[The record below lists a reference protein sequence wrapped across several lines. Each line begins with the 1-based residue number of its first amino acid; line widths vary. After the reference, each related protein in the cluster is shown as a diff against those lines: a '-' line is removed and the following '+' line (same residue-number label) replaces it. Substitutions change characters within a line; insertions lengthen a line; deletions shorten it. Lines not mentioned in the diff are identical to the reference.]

1 MGSSVG
7 EFWSALTGGRDGFAP
22 VASFDTEGYRTRVGA
37 EVKEKIPREA
47 FQFAREAARQ
57 ALADS
62 RLELGALDL
71 SGFGVALGTT
81 SGETNKIDEMVPF
94 RMAGDL
100 EKFRRETFRHFPA
113 SVPARLAAEF
123 GLRGPNIM
131 LTTAC
136 AAGNYALSFA
146 FDRIGSGAAEL
157 MLAGGVDVF
166 ARIVFAGFNRLL
178 SVAPE
183 FCAPFSPGRKG
194 LIPAEGCGLLVLEER
209 ERALARGARI
219 YAEMLGYGL
228 SSDAKHVTMPDPGG
242 VARAISD
249 CLARSGLTPAEVDYI
264 SAHGTGTPANDK
276 TETAAVKAV
285 FGERAR
291 AVPISSIKSML
302 GHAMGAASALEAAAC
317 CLALDTGVIPPT
329 AHHAPG
335 DPDCDLDY
343 VPEKAR
349 KADPKI
355 VLSNAFAFG
364 GSNCVIALARPD
376 AVRPPLPAPKFRV
389 AVTGWSSIEDSDPLG
404 LAERLLPE
412 KDLRYL
418 DEPMAYALCAVK
430 KALDHAGLELGP
442 EGSDGVGIVADTTG
456 EVESQ
461 FLFYKELITG
471 GPDAVEP
478 RFFPNILANAATSRA
493 AILFG
498 LRMANVSIGGCFP
511 GGESSVSLAFELLRR
526 RGKGV
531 LLAGGVD
538 AGAAMLVLEPWEAAA
553 ARGASIRAELVSCR
567 ESFSPL
573 PEPRAGLGCFCLVR
587 ALEMFSDGAQDRLCF
602 RGRGTWGGEIVL
614 EFLRPSVVG

>member
-1 MGSSVG
+1 MSDRRVVVTGLGSSPGGIFRRGILVG
-7 EFWSALTGGRDGFAP
+7 PDRGRDGFAP

-136 AAGNYALSFA
+136 AAGNYARSFA
-146 FDRIGSGAAEL
+146 GDRLGSGAAEL

-166 ARIVFAGFNRLL
+166 ARIVFAGCNRLRT
-178 SVAPE
+178 VAPE

-412 KDLRYL
+412 KDLRTI
-418 DEPMAYALCAVK
+418 
-430 KALDHAGLELGP
+430 HGLRPVRGEGP
-442 EGSDGVGIVADTTG
+442 STTPAWSSVEGSDGVGIVADTTG

-493 AILFG
+493 AIFRAENG
-498 LRMANVSIGGCFP
+498 HVSIGGCFSGRASWLRWP
-511 GGESSVSLAFELLRR
+511 SSFRR

-531 LLAGGVD
+531 LLAGVD
-538 AGAAMLVLEPWEAAA
+538 AGAAMLVLEP
-553 ARGASIRAELVSCR
+553 
-567 ESFSPL
+567 
-573 PEPRAGLGCFCLVR
+573 
-587 ALEMFSDGAQDRLCF
+587 
-602 RGRGTWGGEIVL
+602 
-614 EFLRPSVVG
+614 